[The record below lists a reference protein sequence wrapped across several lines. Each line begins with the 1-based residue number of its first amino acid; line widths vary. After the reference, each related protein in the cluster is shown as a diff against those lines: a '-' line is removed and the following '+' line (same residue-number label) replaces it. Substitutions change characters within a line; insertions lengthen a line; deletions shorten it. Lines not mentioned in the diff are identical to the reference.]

1 MGTTAPSSARGSLSA
16 DREAFLVD
24 DDGTETPITASSVE
38 RWTESERKAATFL
51 CAGCWVP
58 VRPWNMDSIKMSPT
72 FSVGRT
78 GIVHEADCERKSPQD
93 NSLSSRDSKTSLEG
107 TRSGIPHRLVL
118 VDRTVAAKNASGEG
132 EGDSDV
138 DVDNRRRSRSG
149 GGSARS
155 VPGGRSRD
163 AHTLGRVVD
172 NWNYLATQSAREA
185 QSLRIPGVDAKNYRF
200 AFRRISVW
208 NDEIPALAARVF
220 YAELRWTEPLS
231 EDGDLLTIT
240 LLPKQPR
247 SRKPLLCTLTIDR
260 AGWPTGR
267 RNALQRELDWAYTHA
282 RKSWRV
288 DKSSAL
294 QVFVIAQ
301 QHPDDP
307 TAFSVNDT
315 RLIYLT
321 DHKITH

>member
-1 MGTTAPSSARGSLSA
+1 MGTRSTTRQGSLSA

-24 DDGTETPITASSVE
+24 TDGTMTPITARQVE
-38 RWTESERKAATFL
+38 RWTKPDRDAATFL
-51 CAGCWVP
+51 CAGCLIRVFA
-58 VRPWNMDSIKMSPT
+58 WNMESSQDKSPT
-72 FSVGRT
+72 FSSGS
-78 GIVHEADCERKSPQD
+78 GPIKHAADCDRKSPRD
-93 NSLSSRDSKTSLEG
+93 NPLSSRDSKTSLEG
-107 TRSGIPHRLVL
+107 TGSGIPHRLVL
-118 VDRTVAAKNASGEG
+118 VDRTVATKKAPGD
-132 EGDSDV
+132 GDSDV

-149 GGSARS
+149 GGAARS

-172 NWNYLATQSAREA
+172 TWNYFATQSAREA
-185 QSLRIPGVDAKNYRF
+185 ESLRIPGVDAENYRY

-220 YAELRWTEPLS
+220 YAELRWNKPPS

-247 SRKPLLCTLTIDR
+247 SPKPLLCTLTIDR

-321 DHKITH
+321 DHEITH

>member
-1 MGTTAPSSARGSLSA
+1 MGTTASSSARGSLSA

-24 DDGTETPITASSVE
+24 ADGTETPITASSVA
-38 RWTESERKAATFL
+38 RWTESERRAATFL
-51 CAGCWVP
+51 CAGCLVP
-58 VRPWNMDSIKMSPT
+58 VIPYNMDSIKMSPT
-72 FSVGRT
+72 FSVGSK
-78 GIVHEADCERKSPQD
+78 GAAHEADCERKFPQD
-93 NSLSSRDSKTSLEG
+93 NPLSSRDSKTSLEG

-118 VDRTVAAKNASGEG
+118 VDRTVAAKKAPG

-149 GGSARS
+149 GGTARS

-172 NWNYLATQSAREA
+172 NWNYLAAKSAREA
-185 QSLRIPGVDAKNYRF
+185 QLLRIPGVDADNYRY

-220 YAELRWTEPLS
+220 YAELRWTAPLS

-247 SRKPLLCTLTIDR
+247 SRNPLLCTLTIDR
-260 AGWPTGR
+260 TGWPTGR

-282 RKSWRV
+282 RESWRV

-301 QHPDDP
+301 QHPDDL

>member
-1 MGTTAPSSARGSLSA
+1 M
-16 DREAFLVD
+16 
-24 DDGTETPITASSVE
+24 
-38 RWTESERKAATFL
+38 
-51 CAGCWVP
+51 
-58 VRPWNMDSIKMSPT
+58 
-72 FSVGRT
+72 
-78 GIVHEADCERKSPQD
+78 
-93 NSLSSRDSKTSLEG
+93 
-107 TRSGIPHRLVL
+107 
-118 VDRTVAAKNASGEG
+118 DRTVATKKAPGD
-132 EGDSDV
+132 GDSDV

-149 GGSARS
+149 GGAARS

-172 NWNYLATQSAREA
+172 TWNYFATQSAREA
-185 QSLRIPGVDAKNYRF
+185 ESLRIPGVDAENYRY

-220 YAELRWTEPLS
+220 YAELRWNKPPS

-247 SRKPLLCTLTIDR
+247 SPKPLLCTLTIDR

-321 DHKITH
+321 DHEITH

>member
-1 MGTTAPSSARGSLSA
+1 MGTTASSSARGSLSA

-24 DDGTETPITASSVE
+24 ADGTETPITASSVA
-38 RWTESERKAATFL
+38 RWTASERKAATFL
-51 CAGCWVP
+51 CAGCLVP
-58 VRPWNMDSIKMSPT
+58 VIPYNMDSIKMSPT
-72 FSVGRT
+72 FSVGSK
-78 GIVHEADCERKSPQD
+78 GAAHEADCERKSPQD
-93 NSLSSRDSKTSLEG
+93 NPLSSRDSKTSLEG

-118 VDRTVAAKNASGEG
+118 VDRTVAAKKAPG

-185 QSLRIPGVDAKNYRF
+185 QSLRIPGVDAENYRY

-220 YAELRWTEPLS
+220 YAELRWTVPLS

-247 SRKPLLCTLTIDR
+247 SQQPLLCTLTIDR
-260 AGWPTGR
+260 TGWPTGR

-282 RKSWRV
+282 RKSWRA